1 MASMGTAKGLRVNA
15 ISGLVFLATAI
26 YVLGLSLPDR
36 SLAFSLAPL
45 RIDQKRGQLQLSNDA
60 ERPINVQLQVF
71 TPRIV
76 QGFKTAGLEP
86 LSEDASEALIILRR
100 SRFHLG
106 PGSTRLVA
114 YRVVNPDKPFYICGT
129 TLQGLFN
136 VRVCSRW
143 AAASAAGAKHL

>member
-1 MASMGTAKGLRVNA
+1 MASMGTAKGQRVNA
-15 ISGLVFLATAI
+15 ISGLAYLTIAI
-26 YVLGLSLPDR
+26 YALGLSLPDR
-36 SLAFSLAPL
+36 SLAFSLTPL
-45 RIDQKRGQLQLSNDA
+45 RIDQKRGQLQLSNNA
-60 ERPINVQLQVF
+60 ERAINVHLQVF

-86 LSEDASEALIILRR
+86 LSEDASAALIMLRR

-129 TLQGLFN
+129 TLQGFFN

-143 AAASAAGAKHL
+143 AAASAAGEKHL